1 MESGNRQP
9 LGISALCGRLLTAVP
24 VSPLDVV
31 VRNPSFQGFLE
42 FHLYLSQ
49 QIGVRS
55 SKTSQCGFSQQ
66 AFSGTTGITKDLV
79 SFLRVCWSA
88 KQLCQCVDT
97 TYLPAQPDGSLF
109 YELPKGGWRP
119 VLGLSTFP
127 TDWDIAH
134 RVQHDLCMHGKSRKN
149 QLLYS

>member
-24 VSPLDVV
+24 VYPLDVV
-31 VRNPSFQGFLE
+31 VRTLVSRIPRV
-42 FHLYLSQ
+42 HLYLSQ
-49 QIGVRS
+49 QVARHLSVVQPTGLQWYHRDHQGFGV
-55 SKTSQCGFSQQ
+55 
-66 AFSGTTGITKDLV
+66 
-79 SFLRVCWSA
+79 FLRVCWSA
-88 KQLCQCVDT
+88 KQLCQCVDM

-149 QLLYS
+149 QLQYS